1 MDSVMGI
8 IRSWR
13 ARLFIAAVLA
23 LPFSACENPESAGV
37 SQPSGKEV
45 AAGTSMIEPLV
56 ILTYDEYFSPA
67 VISGFEKEHGSAV
80 ELVTFSNMD
89 EMKALLVSR
98 PSDFDLVITDG
109 GTLADLIDLRLL
121 QPIDR
126 TLLPRFDNLDSQFLN
141 LKFDPE
147 NQYSI
152 PYMWGTTLIA
162 YRADKI
168 PDPEKSWKALWDK
181 RYSDRVLMVDDGFD
195 IYAAA
200 LQAAGHGLNSEDPAQ
215 LEAATRMLVK
225 QVEDL
230 RVRFVDIYKIREKLL
245 SGDCWISMSYSSDAA
260 VLAEAEENI
269 AYFIPE
275 EGAPLWLDSFAIPRE
290 SRRTGAAHLFL
301 DYLCRAEV
309 AAANSNELFCA
320 SANRAAKP
328 FLSKEI
334 LEDGTLYLD
343 PAILSRCHFDTQSN
357 PARQLAV
364 NQGLK
369 RVYDRVREIEAKPR
383 LSLLIWEEYLAP
395 DVIERFEKE
404 CGATVIVTEVE
415 NSEQL
420 KQELGSKP
428 DAYDVVV
435 ADEKTLQEL
444 IELRFLSELA
454 SKELSAESPYEPFL
468 NSAADPRNRYSAP
481 YLWGLTVLAGR
492 SDRLKGVEPSW
503 NLIWREDLKI
513 ALLDE
518 PQDLMWI
525 ALLSLGYD
533 PARATREQVDEAS
546 VKLAQRFPDFSGIM
560 MDMIS
565 ALDAL
570 EAGEMDLVMTYNGD
584 AIKRAAAVP
593 GIEVIVPQ
601 EGAPLWLDSF
611 AISRDAPNPSLA
623 TRFINFMTTSEV
635 SALTASKLN
644 YATPNLEARAMVSPL
659 LQAEPALYP
668 KPELSAKCRF
678 VEFPAEIQQ
687 YVNQSMLRLISES
700 RSRLTTAQ
708 SLTPGRTAPK
718 ESSTGD

>member
-1 MDSVMGI
+1 MGGGLSVTV
-8 IRSWR
+8 
-13 ARLFIAAVLA
+13 ALA
-23 LPFSACENPESAGV
+23 LPFSACENPDSAGIPQD
-37 SQPSGKEV
+37 SETEV
-45 AAGTSMIEPLV
+45 AEGVSMVEPLV
-56 ILTYDEYFSPA
+56 ILTYDEYFSPS
-67 VISGFEKEHGSAV
+67 VISGFEKEQGVAV
-80 ELVTFSNMD
+80 ELVTFSNME
-89 EMKALLVSR
+89 EMKALVASR

-126 TLLPRFDNLDSQFLN
+126 TLLPRFDNLDRQFLN

-168 PDPEKSWKALWDK
+168 PDLEKSWKALWDK
-181 RYSDRVLMVDDGFD
+181 RYSGRVLMVDDGFD

-200 LQAAGHGLNSEDPAQ
+200 LQAAGHSINSEETVQ
-215 LEAATRMLVK
+215 LEAATGMLLQ

-230 RVRFVDIYKIREKLL
+230 RSRFVDIYEIREKLL

-260 VLAEAEENI
+260 VLAEEEENI

-290 SRRTGAAHLFL
+290 SRKTDIAHLFL
-301 DYLCRAEV
+301 DYLCQGEV

-334 LEDGTLYLD
+334 LEDETLYLD
-343 PAILSRCHFDTQSN
+343 PAILSRCHFDAQSN

-369 RVYDRVREIEAKPR
+369 RVNDRVREVGAKPR

-395 DVIERFEKE
+395 GVIECFEKE

-420 KQELGSKP
+420 KQALGSKP

-444 IELRFLSELA
+444 IETRFLSELA
-454 SKELSAESPYEPFL
+454 SRELRAESPFEHFL
-468 NSAADPRNRYSAP
+468 NSSADPGNRYSAP

-492 SDRLKGVEPSW
+492 TDRLKGVEPSW

-518 PQDLMWI
+518 PQDLMWM

-533 PARATREQVDEAS
+533 PARSTREQVDEAS
-546 VKLAQRFPDFSGIM
+546 AKLAQRFPDIAGTM

-570 EAGEMDLVMTYNGD
+570 EAGEMDLVVTYNGD

-593 GIEVIVPQ
+593 GLEVIVPQ

-611 AISRDAPNPSLA
+611 AISRDAPDPSLA
-623 TRFINFMTTSEV
+623 RRFIDFMTTSEV

-678 VEFPAEIQQ
+678 VEFPAEIQP
-687 YVNQSMLRLISES
+687 YVNQSMLHLISES
-700 RSRLTTAQ
+700 RSRMTTAQ
-708 SLTPGRTAPK
+708 SLSPGRTTPK
-718 ESSTGD
+718 ESSTKD